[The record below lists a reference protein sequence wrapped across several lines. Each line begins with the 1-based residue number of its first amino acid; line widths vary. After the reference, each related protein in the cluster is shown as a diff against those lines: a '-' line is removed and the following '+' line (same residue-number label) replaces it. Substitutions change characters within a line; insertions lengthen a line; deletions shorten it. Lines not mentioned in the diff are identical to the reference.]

1 MDHLKGLNPA
11 QLAAV
16 EATEGP
22 TMVIAGA
29 GSGKTRVLTV
39 RIAHLLTKDVDAFRI
54 LALTFT
60 NKAAKSMKER
70 IATLVP
76 GGEAQ
81 SLWMG
86 TFTACSLASFAP
98 KPTSWATPRTSPSTT
113 ATIAVR

>member
-29 GSGKTRVLTV
+29 GSGKTKVLTV
-39 RIAHLLTKDVDAFRI
+39 RIAHLITKGVDPFRI

-60 NKAAKSMKER
+60 NKAAKEMKER

-76 GGEAQ
+76 GGEAR
-81 SLWMG
+81 
-86 TFTACSLASFAP
+86 
-98 KPTSWATPRTSPSTT
+98 KPVDGHLPQRVRPHPPRRSRQAGLPQGLHHL
-113 ATIAVR
+113 RHRR